1 MSTLPDE
8 VHGRLLDTLSWI
20 GRLRESLPG
29 GGRGLGLRGLLR
41 DMMIL
46 ELCLEDDSADPEVAR
61 LAEAA
66 VDRLDGM
73 LRRLR
78 QQLKQDERSHEYK
91 HWAESTRRGG
101 SRRYRWA
108 LRRSSPGALVPK
120 SLECHEAFRP
130 RPEGRHCSGR

>member
-20 GRLRESLPG
+20 GRIRKSLPK

-46 ELCLEDDSADPEVAR
+46 ELCLEDDSADSEVTR

-66 VDRLDGM
+66 VDRLDAT
-73 LRRLR
+73 LR
-78 QQLKQDERSHEYK
+78 QLRQLE
-91 HWAESTRRGG
+91 TG
-101 SRRYRWA
+101 
-108 LRRSSPGALVPK
+108 
-120 SLECHEAFRP
+120 
-130 RPEGRHCSGR
+130 

>member
-1 MSTLPDE
+1 
-8 VHGRLLDTLSWI
+8 
-20 GRLRESLPG
+20 
-29 GGRGLGLRGLLR
+29 
-41 DMMIL
+41 MMIL

-78 QQLKQDERSHEYK
+78 LQLKQDERSREYK

-130 RPEGRHCSGR
+130 RPEGRHCSGQ